1 MSLSAGKALIS
12 SAFLVLAASSASSHL
27 FAQPGQALLSGIVA
41 DAQGG
46 GVASA
51 SLPVMNVY
59 DKSGMNNLRTRRSF
73 LQHVGALAAVANG
86 AAADAAERKPNI
98 VLLYA
103 DDLGY
108 GDLSCYGA
116 TKIRTPNL
124 DRLAAQG
131 MRGTATHSASATCT
145 PSRYALM
152 TGEYA
157 WRKEGTGVLPGDATL
172 LIDPSRTTLP
182 SMLKQAGYRT
192 GVVGKWH
199 MGLGAGSIDWN
210 GEIKPGPLEIGF
222 DYSFIMPA
230 TGDRVPCVYVEN
242 HRVVNLDPKDPISVS
257 YDQPFP
263 GEPTGKANPELLKM
277 KPSHGHDMAIVNGV
291 SRIGYMKGGKSAL
304 WVDEDMADTF
314 TSKALAF
321 VEREKAGPFF
331 LYFATHDIHVPRL
344 PNARFAGKS
353 DMGAR
358 GDAILELDSIAGQ
371 VLDTLDRL
379 KLTDDTIVMFG
390 SDNGPVLDDGYKDQA
405 AEKVGAH
412 KPAGVF
418 RGGKYSNYDGGTRVP
433 FLIRWPNHIKPDTTS
448 DALMCH
454 VDLLHSLATLTG
466 QKLPAGAAPDSF
478 DLMQAFLGKAKK
490 GRPYLVEHATSLALV
505 EGDWKLIRHHSGPK
519 TNLTGNELGNDP
531 KDQLFHITKDPGER
545 ENLAEQEP
553 ERVKAMNSTL
563 DGIQKKG
570 RSRPD

>member
-1 MSLSAGKALIS
+1 MTTRR
-12 SAFLVLAASSASSHL
+12 AFLEQVAATA
-27 FAQPGQALLSGIVA
+27 
-41 DAQGG
+41 
-46 GVASA
+46 
-51 SLPVMNVY
+51 
-59 DKSGMNNLRTRRSF
+59 
-73 LQHVGALAAVANG
+73 AAVTLK
-86 AAADAAERKPNI
+86 AATAAKPNI
-98 VLLYA
+98 VLIYA
-103 DDLGY
+103 DDVGY

-116 TKIRTPNL
+116 TRIKTPNI
-124 DRLAAQG
+124 DRLAGQG

-157 WRKEGTGVLPGDATL
+157 WRKKGTGVLPGDARL
-172 LIDPSRTTLP
+172 LIEPGRTTLP

-242 HRVVNLDPKDPISVS
+242 HRVVHLDPADPISVS
-257 YDQPFP
+257 YEKPFP
-263 GEPTGKANPELLKM
+263 GELTGKDHPELLKM
-277 KPSHGHDMAIVNGV
+277 HPSHGHDMAIVNGV

-304 WVDEDMADTF
+304 WVDEDMGGTF

-353 DMGAR
+353 VMGPR
-358 GDAILELDSIAGQ
+358 GDAILELDWIVGQ

-379 KLTDDTIVMFG
+379 KLSDNTILMFA
-390 SDNGPVLDDGYKDQA
+390 SDNGPVLDDGYQDQS
-405 AEKVGAH
+405 AEKAGTH
-412 KPAGVF
+412 RPAGIY

-433 FLIRWPNHIKPDTTS
+433 FLIRWPKHIQPDTTS

-454 VDLLHSLATLTG
+454 VDLLHSLASLTG
-466 QKLPAGAAPDSF
+466 QKLPPSAGPDSF
-478 DLMQAFLGKAKK
+478 DLLPAFLGQSKT
-490 GRPYLVEHATSLALV
+490 GRPYLVEHASSLSLV
-505 EGDWKLIRHHSGPK
+505 EGDWKLIRRHPGPK

-531 KDQLFHITKDPGER
+531 
-545 ENLAEQEP
+545 
-553 ERVKAMNSTL
+553 
-563 DGIQKKG
+563 
-570 RSRPD
+570 

>member
-1 MSLSAGKALIS
+1 MITRR
-12 SAFLVLAASSASSHL
+12 AFL
-27 FAQPGQALLSGIVA
+27 QQA
-41 DAQGG
+41 
-46 GVASA
+46 GV
-51 SLPVMNVY
+51 
-59 DKSGMNNLRTRRSF
+59 
-73 LQHVGALAAVANG
+73 AAVAAG
-86 AAADAAERKPNI
+86 VQAAPAIKPNI
-98 VLLYA
+98 VLIYA
-103 DDLGY
+103 DDAGY

-116 TKIRTPNL
+116 TRIKTPNL

-131 MRGTATHSASATCT
+131 MRGTATHSPSATCT

-157 WRKEGTGVLPGDATL
+157 WRKQGTNVLPGDAKL
-172 LIDPSRTTLP
+172 LIEPGRTTLP

-199 MGLGAGSIDWN
+199 MGLGAGTIDWN

-242 HRVVNLDPKDPISVS
+242 HRVVNLDPKDPIAVS
-257 YDQPFP
+257 YETPFP

-277 KPSHGHDMAIVNGV
+277 HPSHGHDMAIVNGV
-291 SRIGYMKGGKSAL
+291 SRIGFMKGGKSAL

-321 VEREKAGPFF
+321 IEREKAGPFF

-344 PNARFAGKS
+344 PNARFVGKS
-353 DMGAR
+353 AMGAR
-358 GDAILELDSIAGQ
+358 GDAILELDWSVGQ

-379 KLTDDTIVMFG
+379 KLADNTIMMFA

-405 AEKVGAH
+405 VEKAGAH
-412 KPAGVF
+412 KPAGIY

-433 FLIRWPNHIKPDTTS
+433 FLIRWPKHVKPDTTS

-454 VDLLHSLATLTG
+454 IDLLHSLASLTG
-466 QKLPAGAAPDSF
+466 QNVPNSAAPDSF
-478 DLMQAFLGKAKK
+478 DLLPAFLGQSKK
-490 GRPYLVEHATSLALV
+490 GRPNLVEHATSLSLV
-505 EGDWKLIRHHSGPK
+505 EGEWKFIRHHAGPK

-531 KDQLFHITKDPGER
+531 KDQLFNIQSDPSER
-545 ENLAEQEP
+545 ENLADQQP
-553 ERVKAMNSTL
+553 ERVRRMSATL
-563 DGIQKKG
+563 DSVEKSG
-570 RSRPD
+570 RSRP

>member
-1 MSLSAGKALIS
+1 MTTRR
-12 SAFLVLAASSASSHL
+12 AFLQAS
-27 FAQPGQALLSGIVA
+27 
-41 DAQGG
+41 
-46 GVASA
+46 
-51 SLPVMNVY
+51 
-59 DKSGMNNLRTRRSF
+59 
-73 LQHVGALAAVANG
+73 G
-86 AAADAAERKPNI
+86 AAIALGATVSAAPPERPNI

-103 DDLGY
+103 DDVGY
-108 GDLSCYGA
+108 GDLSCNGA
-116 TKIRTPNL
+116 TKVQTPNL

-131 MRGTATHSASATCT
+131 MRGTNTHSPSATCT

-172 LIDPSRTTLP
+172 LIDRNRTTLP
-182 SMLKQAGYRT
+182 SLLKQAGYRT

-210 GEIKPGPLEIGF
+210 SEIKPGPLEIGF

-257 YDQPFP
+257 YDKPFP
-263 GEPTGKANPELLKM
+263 GEPTGKVNPELLKM
-277 KPSHGHDMAIVNGV
+277 HPSHGHDMAIVNGV

-314 TSKALAF
+314 TSKALGF
-321 VEREKAGPFF
+321 LEREKAKPFF

-344 PNARFAGKS
+344 PNARFASKS
-353 DMGAR
+353 DMGPR
-358 GDAILELDSIAGQ
+358 GDAILELDWIAGQ
-371 VLDTLDRL
+371 VLDTLDQL
-379 KLTDDTIVMFG
+379 KLTDNTIVIFA

-405 AEKVGAH
+405 GEKAGDH
-412 KPAGVF
+412 KPAGIY

-433 FLIRWPNHIKPDTTS
+433 FLIRWPKHIKPDTTS

-466 QKLPAGAAPDSF
+466 QKLPDAAAPDSF
-478 DLMQAFLGKAKK
+478 DLLPAFLGQSKT
-490 GRPYLVEHATSLALV
+490 GRPYLVEHASSLSLV
-505 EGDWKLIRHHSGPK
+505 EGEWKLIRHHGGPK
-519 TNLTGNELGNDP
+519 RNLTGNELGNDP
-531 KDQLFHITKDPGER
+531 QEQLFHIATDPGER
-545 ENLAEQEP
+545 ENVADREP
-553 ERVKAMNSTL
+553 ARVKAMAATL

-570 RSRPD
+570 RSRP

>member
-1 MSLSAGKALIS
+1 MTTRR
-12 SAFLVLAASSASSHL
+12 AFL
-27 FAQPGQALLSGIVA
+27 QQI
-41 DAQGG
+41 
-46 GVASA
+46 
-51 SLPVMNVY
+51 
-59 DKSGMNNLRTRRSF
+59 
-73 LQHVGALAAVANG
+73 GAAAVAANVQ
-86 AAADAAERKPNI
+86 AAATAKPNI
-98 VLLYA
+98 VLIYA
-103 DDLGY
+103 DDVGY

-116 TKIRTPNL
+116 TKVRTPNL

-131 MRGTATHSASATCT
+131 MRATATHSPSATCT

-157 WRKEGTGVLPGDATL
+157 WRKQGTGVLPGDATL

-192 GVVGKWH
+192 GAVGKWH
-199 MGLGAGSIDWN
+199 MGLGSGSIDWN
-210 GEIKPGPLEIGF
+210 AEIKPGPLEIGF

-242 HRVVNLDPKDPISVS
+242 HRVVNLDPNDPISVS
-257 YDQPFP
+257 YETPFP

-277 KPSHGHDMAIVNGV
+277 HPSHGHDMAIVNGV

-304 WVDEDMADTF
+304 WVDEEMAPTF

-321 VEREKAGPFF
+321 IEREKAGPFF
-331 LYFATHDIHVPRL
+331 LYFATHDIHVPRI

-353 DMGAR
+353 EMGAR
-358 GDAILELDSIAGQ
+358 GDAILELDWIAGQ

-379 KLTDDTIVMFG
+379 KLTDNTILMFS

-405 AEKVGAH
+405 VAKAGTH
-412 KPAGVF
+412 KPAGIY

-433 FLIRWPNHIKPDTTS
+433 FLIRWPKHIKPDSTS

-466 QKLPAGAAPDSF
+466 QKLPGNAGPDSF
-478 DLMQAFLGKAKK
+478 DLLPGFLGQSQT
-490 GRPYLVEHATSLALV
+490 GRPYLVEHASSLSLV
-505 EGDWKLIRHHSGPK
+505 EGDWKFIRHHAGPK
-519 TNLTGNELGNDP
+519 VNLTGNELGNDP
-531 KDQLFHITKDPGER
+531 KDQLFNIRKDPGEH
-545 ENLAEQEP
+545 ESLTDQEP
-553 ERVKAMNSTL
+553 ERVKKMSAIL
-563 DGIQKKG
+563 DDVQKKG
-570 RSRPD
+570 RSRP